1 MHAFLS
7 KVFGRKKED
16 KEPSPTSLRPGELLD
31 GKFEAVS
38 PNVSPIGT
46 NIVELDAKANGQE
59 AQDKD
64 KEGGF
69 SLFRAKSRPSSPDI
83 KPKKLTD
90 TLPQLSLNFAGPSES
105 SNANTID
112 SLLELDLDSQIL
124 LSEAVIGQRRLNPLE
139 ALVLIRACSQAI
151 ISTGLETLGVMHPHW
166 YSSSPEVQRRL
177 ISQFIHSLNPAPS
190 ALITPLSPN
199 STLITPFEAEVNSR
213 SPHDVAAV
221 LRWALRHLQLEGEH
235 FGTDDGWYKAFL
247 DAEAAA
253 NYPPK
258 AFSEKLAPKLP
269 SAHLDLLVAT
279 LEIFSSLA
287 SHSEANGTSG
297 NKLSKIFGLWLL
309 TARRVE
315 DKDDWYSFYQ
325 RWERTGRMLEHLFL
339 ARIRD
344 ESADHRMPV
353 RLLELVRK
361 YPYTQGLSSP
371 TTDLQLLPPSR
382 FATQHHDALF
392 VRIEVELPSGKRKP
406 KSKIHPLNLLADAFS
421 TTVEGE
427 YAELWTKISA
437 ASKDGTSPSP
447 LSNIFA
453 DETIRF
459 LSIIPDKGKA
469 QEAKSPAFSIASPSS
484 PRRQSL
490 TIASSDK
497 ENGKPEAQTQ
507 TRHTKPAT
515 DPFPLTPVSASDIGS
530 DWAQFSSSGFLDSTP
545 AIAPL
550 VSTLFDTDV
559 EKTVPPDSTPL
570 SRKSSK
576 RARPSAATSRKS
588 VDFAA
593 DPVPP
598 PPVKER
604 TISEEE
610 REQAKT
616 IVKASKIDIIQIDEA
631 FIDFWSDSLLDPITL
646 NWPTF
651 IICKFKSTLVPQLVF
666 GPVIQDQKQK
676 TLKWLVLEQ
685 AFTVGAPT
693 PPPASTPPRVDNMEV
708 ASPSSPTPSTSSRK
722 IFSFFS
728 RTTSSSSV
736 GSQSQSQKGK
746 KKEKATGGA
755 KVGEMGELI
764 EEEVVP
770 APPRMS
776 FSRSKKSVDRKPVP
790 AEDAAAPVGV
800 LPTTEEKEREKDEEE
815 EKKKP
820 TQEEAG
826 EKKVLDGS
834 GPAAGIVGAAV
845 GIGAVAVGA
854 AALASSA
861 TEEEE
866 EKEKGE
872 EAQAHAQAQEQKS
885 LEEAHIAKE
894 VEEPAVQAEDS
905 AEVAP
910 KVEEVGAAVGGS
922 DQPVEPSQEDVVSE
936 PTKAAVPAAQVEESI
951 EAAEVSQPVVGDA
964 VQLET
969 RAEELPAAV
978 DAQREEAAK
987 DVLPSQAAREVEDDD
1002 VVASSDKEEVEQKEE
1017 PDVEVKEDEVK
1028 SQPIVDVAQTEIQV
1042 EEPSTV
1048 DEQPEE
1054 VVGEAPYVEHTVV
1067 EQSKTDEEVSPPV
1080 VESAVQPETEVDEHP
1095 PAVDEQAEE
1104 VVIPTQAAPEDDG
1117 TLVVASAEK
1126 EEEEEEARPVVE
1138 AQEAVAAPTQESEDQ
1153 EREAVVE
1160 RAQEAAV
1167 DSAATGVETDEVPA
1181 PTHAGVPEEEEA
1193 KDVVEG
1199 PVDSTSNEIAVQDAH
1214 TGVAEEE
1221 QLIPEVV
1228 AAEEQGAE
1236 VMDAPAETTP
1246 ETVEAVV
1253 QEPVQELDEKP
1264 EEIESI
1270 PVEVQSVEPE
1280 SSAPVAAEPA
1290 EDSKEAEL
1298 TSQEETVAADTQA
1311 EDVSEAGPVEV
1322 AEVPSESATEDTQDA
1337 VDVVVAESKEGG
1349 EENSTTEDIV
1359 ADSHSV
1365 DDAPAETAVAVVD
1378 APAVKEEPEALP
1390 AVEQD
1395 PISSTAANDIAI
1407 PTADVETSHEEIA
1420 ESAPSAIDDEVAEHS
1435 EPVIHESEVA
1445 APDVLPAEDVK
1456 VDEESVPAAAAEDV
1470 HSEAKEKTSVHPA
1483 EEPSALEPSVEQSE
1497 ATPVEDVVPRESPD
1511 VPEVEVKPKEEEA
1524 AVGKS
1529 GANAEELSGPVVDE
1543 SNGKIDE
1550 ESTPAAV
1557 APADVELEGTVP
1569 PSELVHEDS
1578 TLQVEEPATE
1588 SDKPT
1593 QEAEEEI
1600 PSSVMPVHSA
1610 SPSDVED
1617 PGLPSKS
1624 LPEEQA
1630 KGLLD
1635 ESQLS
1640 GEDHELDNVENAKE
1654 TTNDGETP
1662 VPEAEALAEDVQS
1675 SVVVASAVPSIEPI
1689 TTHEDPSDALVDLP
1703 PVPLTEPILPVNEE
1717 AVHMTVPLKESEPL
1731 VEDEANIS
1739 QETAPQFDST
1749 VVEPHAASESVIA
1762 AGSTPGPQV
1771 ILDVADVKADADKAG
1786 ISEERATDDFTAS
1799 EAESL
1804 PVSSETVK
1812 EETADNAQQDA
1823 VAEATPITIPTSPEV
1838 DATPLETQEVA
1849 NSEHVEDSAQETEV
1863 TTDNVFEQAPVVIDE
1878 EPRAPEET
1886 DTGLAV
1892 EAEAEHAAEGFADN
1906 EEPASTVQAEEAEQ
1920 SLPDEEGAIVESTG
1934 TTTPAVGSQYLGQ
1947 EPLRADDAESEVVHA
1962 GAPSEDV
1969 FPSEE
1974 RLQDTASVAEES
1986 PLISTQDEV
1995 VKPVVEEAE
2004 NLDVGARSIPDD
2016 EEDGAAASENSVAE
2030 EQVGLEADEK
2040 ASSVAN
2046 ASSGTTSSI
2055 LQVEDVADDNLLS
2068 EDIPAPEDAV
2078 QESEPVKQADV
2089 DVEPAEVSTP
2099 IPEPESI
2106 ATEVVQTQE
2115 HPEAAKVEIDSST
2128 MPDGDET
2135 SDPAEVKSSEEPAA
2149 VLSTEENPPFD
2160 TLPRD
2165 TDAVPAA
2172 DEVADVKESISEAEH
2187 ETLPSDAQ
2195 TSKSE
2200 IPGVAVKLPRWVE
2213 IEAPVLTL
2221 MMEEDLPNISNEAE
2235 TGSST
2240 KEEEDAAHVQAD
2252 VTPTEPAT
2260 EAIPAVEEPTLVEP
2274 SAETQS
2280 APHTET
2286 EAGIA
2291 DATPPPAP
2299 PTEVAPAEE
2308 ETAPVEI
2315 PAEADPVHAEAGAEV
2330 AGAQPGVEAA
2340 AEAETVPTEPEA
2352 TILESEA
2359 EMAPIDVKPVGEPSV
2374 DAEFA
2379 EPEAEVVAVT
2389 TEAEAVPVEEEHS
2402 AAESRTEE
2410 EAAPAAIGS
2419 EVDPSAEAESS
2430 VVIQELETEAQG
2442 LPIVVQDVP
2451 VETREEAE
2459 PAEISLP
2466 PVKDESVIVKAEGI
2480 ASEAQT
2486 PSAKASIGND
2496 AALVDIQAAGIR
2508 ESSSEIEAEAVP
2520 SEGHASV
2527 GAGSITTPVEQSTEV
2542 KAAETVEAVSVE
2554 EPSLHEDDPTSSKL
2568 PLNQVEPPT
2577 SNSDLPADSVES
2589 EHAPDVDSKPVEAD
2603 VAPVER
2609 DMLSTQDKPANEEVN
2624 AAPAHKESIVEP
2636 VLEGDAAPIED
2647 ETPVA
2652 EDEIASAV
2660 QSEVEGSHPAS
2671 ETPVATEPQPEV
2683 EPTASVTGLAP
2694 GGAPEEISN
2703 VTETK
2708 TAAVGEPSLETEHT
2722 HTEAEALS
2730 IGTEP
2735 AVAEENVKETE
2746 SNVKPLAEP
2755 EASPSEVEP
2764 ENSDLIEPEASPSD
2778 VEPPA
2783 VVEQAIIEKESEV
2796 VDPSAETEV
2805 RPAGVEHVVTD
2816 GVEVQA
2822 SLSEESAA
2830 AVSPSDEDES
2840 RFIPTEVDL
2849 APIEPAQ
2856 VEATVE
2862 GITEVAEQPEEPA
2875 DPVEAGE
2882 TTIEPAAE
2890 AEAAASSV
2898 PIELEAAQPVADH
2911 EPQIAGPEP
2920 PVAEA
2925 RAETGTLELTSEAT
2939 EALAETASAV
2949 DSESEVAQPPAEAGP
2964 ALESGPLLT
2973 EPPAETE
2980 TGHHESEP
2988 VPTDKAEPAHAELD
3002 AMGAEEADQN
3012 VQHADTDVAE
3022 TQPTAAEDIAVDSDT
3037 VPEAPQPSNSDSI
3050 AEETANEAPSA
3061 PSDLTPLAAPEVIAL
3076 ANNSDRNSVPNPED
3090 DEVALASTDDAA
3102 QKAEDG
3108 ESESAAEA
3116 TSDEQVSP
3124 TSLGVAEPIS
3134 AERISEETPSEEQV
3148 LASVQAAVANVAGVP
3163 PSEIEESEL
3172 IPEAIH
3178 PPNEESA
3185 PPSEDKAVSVS
3196 SEVVPSVEETSTT
3209 KDVDVSTDQDAAAA
3223 AEEATFVEEGSIDEA
3238 EPVDVTAAALAQTIP
3253 THEESEDGKVELEPP
3268 VETADLVTPVNHT
3281 ETNHATDADKLDVAE
3296 DPILEVDSKVEQVES
3311 DVLNGNG
3318 HHYEVPNDKNMVVG
3332 PEQSVVDPLE
3342 NGDVAEEVP
3351 DRVVSDYATSEPKH
3365 ILADAPETSKVDEG
3379 DVSHVAKEDTHEVPT
3394 EEVSA
3399 NV

>member
-177 ISQFIHSLNPAPS
+177 ISQFIHSLNPAPP

-382 FATQHHDALF
+382 FATQHHDVLF

-427 YAELWTKISA
+427 YAELWTKITA

-459 LSIIPDKGKA
+459 LSIIPDKSKA

-559 EKTVPPDSTPL
+559 EKTVPPGSTPL

-685 AFTVGAPT
+685 AFTMRTPT
-693 PPPASTPPRVDNMEV
+693 PPPASTPPRLDNMEV

-746 KKEKATGGA
+746 KKEKGTGGA

-790 AEDAAAPVGV
+790 AEDVAAAAAV
-800 LPTTEEKEREKDEEE
+800 LPKTEEKAKEKEEEGEGEKRKTQEEE
-815 EKKKP
+815 E
-820 TQEEAG
+820 EG
-826 EKKVLDGS
+826 EKTVLDGS

-854 AALASSA
+854 AAFASTA
-861 TEEEE
+861 TETSAQE
-866 EKEKGE
+866 EKGE
-872 EAQAHAQAQEQKS
+872 EAQAQAEEQKPV
-885 LEEAHIAKE
+885 EEADIAKKDE
-894 VEEPAVQAEDS
+894 EEPAVRTEDI
-905 AEVAP
+905 AGVVP
-910 KVEEVGAAVGGS
+910 KVEEEDVAAFGGS
-922 DQPVEPSQEDVVSE
+922 DESVKHSHQDMVGE
-936 PTKAAVPAAQVEESI
+936 PTEAAVPAAQVEESI
-951 EAAEVSQPVVGDA
+951 EAAEVSQPVVDDA
-964 VQLET
+964 VQPET
-969 RAEELPAAV
+969 GVEELPAAV
-978 DAQREEAAK
+978 DAQPEEAAR
-987 DVLPSQAAREVEDDD
+987 DVLPSQAAREVEDDV
-1002 VVASSDKEEVEQKEE
+1002 VVASSEKEEVEQKEE
-1017 PDVEVKEDEVK
+1017 PVVEAKEDEVK

-1054 VVGEAPYVEHTVV
+1054 VVAEAPDVEHTVV

-1160 RAQEAAV
+1160 RAEEAAV

-1199 PVDSTSNEIAVQDAH
+1199 PVDSTSNEVAVQDAH

-1624 LPEEQA
+1624 LPEEEA

-1662 VPEAEALAEDVQS
+1662 VPEAEAQAEDVQS

-1731 VEDEANIS
+1731 VEDEANVS

-1771 ILDVADVKADADKAG
+1771 VLDVADVKVDADKAG

-1799 EAESL
+1799 EAEPR

-1812 EETADNAQQDA
+1812 EEIADNAQQDA
-1823 VAEATPITIPTSPEV
+1823 PAEAAPITIPTSPEV
-1838 DATPLETQEVA
+1838 DATPLETREVA
-1849 NSEHVEDSAQETEV
+1849 SSERVEDSAQETEV
-1863 TTDNVFEQAPVVIDE
+1863 TADNVLEQAPVAIDE
-1878 EPRAPEET
+1878 EPRASEET
-1886 DTGLAV
+1886 DTGLAD
-1892 EAEAEHAAEGFADN
+1892 EAEAEHAAEGVTDN

-1920 SLPDEEGAIVESTG
+1920 SLPDEEGAIVESTD

-1947 EPLRADDAESEVVHA
+1947 EPLQADDAESEV
-1962 GAPSEDV
+1962 APVEAYGEDV
-1969 FPSEE
+1969 LPSEE
-1974 RLQDTASVAEES
+1974 RLQETASVTDES
-1986 PLISTQDEV
+1986 PLISTQHEV
-1995 VKPVVEEAE
+1995 PATEVKPELEEPENRDVEAGSI
-2004 NLDVGARSIPDD
+2004 VGN
-2016 EEDGAAASENSVAE
+2016 EEGKSFILCKKLLEFIKNFTLAVDGAAASENSVAE

-2240 KEEEDAAHVQAD
+2240 KEEEDVAHVQAD
-2252 VTPTEPAT
+2252 VTPAEPAAVKLSGET
-2260 EAIPAVEEPTLVEP
+2260 RSAHPADIVTH
-2274 SAETQS
+2274 AE
-2280 APHTET
+2280 
-2286 EAGIA
+2286 
-2291 DATPPPAP
+2291 P
-2299 PTEVAPAEE
+2299 PTGMAPAEE

-2352 TILESEA
+2352 RILESEA

-2374 DAEFA
+2374 DAEFG

-2419 EVDPSAEAESS
+2419 EVEPSAEAESS
-2430 VVIQELETEAQG
+2430 VVIQELETEAQV
-2442 LPIVVQDVP
+2442 LPIVVQDVS

-2466 PVKDESVIVKAEGI
+2466 PVKDESVVVEAEGI

-2496 AALVDIQAAGIR
+2496 AALVDIQAAGENMLDEAKAAQINSYPGIR

-2554 EPSLHEDDPTSSKL
+2554 EPSLQEDDPTSSKL

-2577 SNSDLPADSVES
+2577 LNNDLPADSVES

-2636 VLEGDAAPIED
+2636 VLEGGIGQNPWHRC
-2647 ETPVA
+2647 VVRG
-2652 EDEIASAV
+2652 SACRCV
-2660 QSEVEGSHPAS
+2660 QSP
-2671 ETPVATEPQPEV
+2671 
-2683 EPTASVTGLAP
+2683 
-2694 GGAPEEISN
+2694 
-2703 VTETK
+2703 
-2708 TAAVGEPSLETEHT
+2708 
-2722 HTEAEALS
+2722 
-2730 IGTEP
+2730 
-2735 AVAEENVKETE
+2735 
-2746 SNVKPLAEP
+2746 
-2755 EASPSEVEP
+2755 
-2764 ENSDLIEPEASPSD
+2764 
-2778 VEPPA
+2778 
-2783 VVEQAIIEKESEV
+2783 
-2796 VDPSAETEV
+2796 
-2805 RPAGVEHVVTD
+2805 
-2816 GVEVQA
+2816 
-2822 SLSEESAA
+2822 
-2830 AVSPSDEDES
+2830 
-2840 RFIPTEVDL
+2840 
-2849 APIEPAQ
+2849 
-2856 VEATVE
+2856 
-2862 GITEVAEQPEEPA
+2862 
-2875 DPVEAGE
+2875 
-2882 TTIEPAAE
+2882 
-2890 AEAAASSV
+2890 
-2898 PIELEAAQPVADH
+2898 
-2911 EPQIAGPEP
+2911 
-2920 PVAEA
+2920 
-2925 RAETGTLELTSEAT
+2925 
-2939 EALAETASAV
+2939 
-2949 DSESEVAQPPAEAGP
+2949 
-2964 ALESGPLLT
+2964 
-2973 EPPAETE
+2973 
-2980 TGHHESEP
+2980 
-2988 VPTDKAEPAHAELD
+2988 
-3002 AMGAEEADQN
+3002 
-3012 VQHADTDVAE
+3012 
-3022 TQPTAAEDIAVDSDT
+3022 
-3037 VPEAPQPSNSDSI
+3037 
-3050 AEETANEAPSA
+3050 
-3061 PSDLTPLAAPEVIAL
+3061 
-3076 ANNSDRNSVPNPED
+3076 
-3090 DEVALASTDDAA
+3090 
-3102 QKAEDG
+3102 
-3108 ESESAAEA
+3108 
-3116 TSDEQVSP
+3116 
-3124 TSLGVAEPIS
+3124 
-3134 AERISEETPSEEQV
+3134 
-3148 LASVQAAVANVAGVP
+3148 
-3163 PSEIEESEL
+3163 
-3172 IPEAIH
+3172 
-3178 PPNEESA
+3178 
-3185 PPSEDKAVSVS
+3185 
-3196 SEVVPSVEETSTT
+3196 
-3209 KDVDVSTDQDAAAA
+3209 
-3223 AEEATFVEEGSIDEA
+3223 
-3238 EPVDVTAAALAQTIP
+3238 
-3253 THEESEDGKVELEPP
+3253 
-3268 VETADLVTPVNHT
+3268 
-3281 ETNHATDADKLDVAE
+3281 
-3296 DPILEVDSKVEQVES
+3296 
-3311 DVLNGNG
+3311 
-3318 HHYEVPNDKNMVVG
+3318 
-3332 PEQSVVDPLE
+3332 
-3342 NGDVAEEVP
+3342 
-3351 DRVVSDYATSEPKH
+3351 
-3365 ILADAPETSKVDEG
+3365 
-3379 DVSHVAKEDTHEVPT
+3379 
-3394 EEVSA
+3394 
-3399 NV
+3399 